1 MPRFRP
7 GLGLQLRRCSC
18 GSASFAGFADFASL
32 GLSARLSSRSVLL
45 RSATVLCSYV
55 QGRTVF
61 CPYNT
66 VEKGLRTFR
75 VVHDTLCPWS
85 DIIRMSG
92 QNGVLHLQYCGKQ
105 STIFWLSTQHFV
117 PLHSN
122 RLKLASDDPLL
133 DVVFVDWLPHQSR
146 AQVSA
151 QCLIHQKDDAIIF
164 SANAAGW
171 LAVGDSLAQ

>member
-1 MPRFRP
+1 MVPLRLRVSQTSLLWGFLPDYHHAVYFYVPLQYYARMP
-7 GLGLQLRRCSC
+7 
-18 GSASFAGFADFASL
+18 
-32 GLSARLSSRSVLL
+32 
-45 RSATVLCSYV
+45 
-55 QGRTVF
+55 
-61 CPYNT
+61 
-66 VEKGLRTFR
+66 
-75 VVHDTLCPWS
+75 
-85 DIIRMSG
+85 G
-92 QNGVLHLQYCGKQ
+92 QNGVLPLQYCGKQ